1 MAPDDPLSRRR
12 LLGAAASLVAG
23 AAGVAAAQP
32 PHRHDTGTP
41 SAAPPPDEASRRVP
55 TPPDR
60 ARALPPARPGRDYTP
75 VIVPNG
81 ATLPFRIVDGVK
93 VFHLVAEELQHEFV
107 PGLVSTCWG
116 YNGRTPGP
124 VIEAV
129 EGDRVRIYVTNR
141 LPAATSVHW
150 HGVLLPSGMDGVAG
164 LTQAPIPPGATFRYE
179 FTLRQHGT
187 CMYHTHADEMVQ
199 QALGLH
205 GMFVIHPR
213 QERRR
218 ADKDFVLLTNE
229 WKVEPGTAR
238 PDPIEMLEF
247 NVLTF
252 NGKAFPATA
261 PLVIQRGDRVRI
273 RIGNLSATNHHTM
286 HIHGFAWE
294 VVGTDGG
301 EIAPSARVPETTI
314 MLPVGTTR
322 SMEFVA
328 DQSGDWALHCHMTHH
343 TMTQMGH
350 QVGNWIGVA
359 PDVVD
364 QAVQPLLPE
373 YMTMGATGMAGHA
386 EHGMA
391 APRNSVPMLGG
402 PGPFG
407 YIDMGGM
414 FTVLKVRDRVTSQA
428 DPGWYDHPPGT
439 VARAAT
445 AEELARDGIRA

>member
-1 MAPDDPLSRRR
+1 MSDEPLSRRE
-12 LLGAAASLVAG
+12 LLGSAAAAMLT
-23 AAGVAAAQP
+23 GVATAGAQP
-32 PHRHDTGTP
+32 PHQHQHA
-41 SAAPPPDEASRRVP
+41 AAPAP
-55 TPPDR
+55 TPDANARATPTPADR
-60 ARALPPARPGRDYTP
+60 ARAMRPGLPGRDYTP
-75 VIVPNG
+75 VITPNG

-93 VFHLVAEELQHEFV
+93 VFHLIAEEFQHEFV
-107 PGLVSTCWG
+107 PGLVTTCWG

-124 VIEAV
+124 TIEAV

-141 LPAATSVHW
+141 LRTPTSVHW

-164 LTQAPIPPGATFRYE
+164 LTQAPIPPGETFRYE

-187 CMYHTHADEMVQ
+187 CMYHTHFDEMVQ
-199 QALGLH
+199 LAMGLV

-213 QERRR
+213 APQRRV
-218 ADKDFVLLTNE
+218 DKDFVLLTNE
-229 WKVEPGTAR
+229 WKVEPGTTR
-238 PDPIEMLEF
+238 PDPIEMIEF

-261 PLVIQRGDRVRI
+261 PMVIQRGDRVRV
-273 RIGNLSATNHHTM
+273 RIGNLSVTNHHTM

-314 MLPVGTTR
+314 IIPVGTTR

-328 DQSGDWALHCHMTHH
+328 DISGDWALHCHMTHH

-350 QVGNWIGVA
+350 AGGNWVGVA
-359 PDVVD
+359 AGVVD
-364 QAVQPLLPE
+364 RAVQPLLPE
-373 YMTMGATGMAGHA
+373 YMTMGAQGMAGMA
-386 EHGMA
+386 EHGMP

-414 FTVLKVRDRVTSQA
+414 FTLLKVRDRVTSQE
-428 DPGWYDHPPGT
+428 DPGWYAHPPGT

-445 AEELARDGIRA
+445 ADELKRDGIVAA